1 MKKTLSI
8 SINKLAKLIDE
19 NKPCI
24 SCGSYEP
31 LEAGHY
37 KSVGAFANMQWYIH
51 NIHGQCHYCN
61 QHLSGNSKAYRIGLE
76 RRYGTDYVEMIESFN
91 ANNKVLKLNRY
102 DIAEMTKTIKLWTT
116 IIEQDGRFKDLS
128 STDERHKNL
137 RIIIDNHFKNE
148 GYYK

>member
-1 MKKTLSI
+1 MRKTLSI
-8 SINKLAKLIDE
+8 SINKLVKLIDE

-37 KSVGAFANMQWYIH
+37 KSVGAFINMQWYIH

-61 QHLSGNSKAYRIGLE
+61 QHLSGNQKAYRIGLE
-76 RRYGTDYVEMIESFN
+76 RRYGIDYVEMIESFN

-102 DIAEMTKTIKLWTT
+102 DITEMIKTINLFTKV
-116 IIEQDGRFKDLS
+116 IKQDPQV
-128 STDERHKNL
+128 KNL
-137 RIIIDNHFKNE
+137 RNTIDNHFKSKN
-148 GYYK
+148 YYI

>member
-8 SINKLAKLIDE
+8 SINKLVKLIDE

-31 LEAGHY
+31 LEAGHF
-37 KSVGAFANMQWYIH
+37 KSVGAFVNMQWYIH

-61 QHLSGNSKAYRIGLE
+61 QHLSGNQKAYRIGLE

-91 ANNKVLKLNRY
+91 ANNKLLKLNRY
-102 DIAEMTKTIKLWTT
+102 DIAEMIKTINLFTKV
-116 IIEQDGRFKDLS
+116 IEQDPQV
-128 STDERHKNL
+128 KNL
-137 RIIIDNHFKNE
+137 RNTIDNHFKSKN
-148 GYYK
+148 YYK

>member
-1 MKKTLSI
+1 MKKILSI
-8 SINKLAKLIDE
+8 SINKLVKLIDY

-37 KSVGAFANMQWYIH
+37 KSVGAFVNMQWYIH

-76 RRYGTDYVEMIESFN
+76 RRYGADYVEMIESFN
-91 ANNKVLKLNRY
+91 ANNKLLKLNRY
-102 DIAEMTKTIKLWTT
+102 DIAEMIKTINLFTKV
-116 IIEQDGRFKDLS
+116 IEQDPQV
-128 STDERHKNL
+128 KNL
-137 RIIIDNHFKNE
+137 RNTIDNHFKSKN
-148 GYYK
+148 YYK

>member
-8 SINKLAKLIDE
+8 SINKLVKLIDE

-76 RRYGTDYVEMIESFN
+76 RRYGSDYVEMIESFN
-91 ANNKVLKLNRY
+91 ANNKLLKLNRY
-102 DIAEMTKTIKLWTT
+102 DIAEIIKTINLFTKV
-116 IIEQDGRFKDLS
+116 IEQDPQV
-128 STDERHKNL
+128 KNL
-137 RIIIDNHFKNE
+137 RNTIDNHFKSKN
-148 GYYK
+148 YYK

>member
-8 SINKLAKLIDE
+8 SINKLVKLIDE

-31 LEAGHY
+31 LEAGHF
-37 KSVGAFANMQWYIH
+37 KSVGAFINMQWYIH

-61 QHLSGNSKAYRIGLE
+61 QHLSGNQKAYRIGLE

-91 ANNKVLKLNRY
+91 ANNKVLKLTQKQ
-102 DIAEMTKTIKLWTT
+102 ISEMTKKINLWKKTIK
-116 IIEQDGRFKDLS
+116 QDGRFKDLS
-128 STDERHKNL
+128 ATDERHKNL
-137 RIIIDNHFKNE
+137 RIMIDNCFKNE

>member
-61 QHLSGNSKAYRIGLE
+61 QHLSGNQKAYRIGLE
-76 RRYGTDYVEMIESFN
+76 RRYGSEYVEMIESFN
-91 ANNKVLKLNRY
+91 ANNKLLKLNRY
-102 DIAEMTKTIKLWTT
+102 DISEMIKTINLFTKV
-116 IIEQDGRFKDLS
+116 IEQDPQV
-128 STDERHKNL
+128 KNL
-137 RIIIDNHFKNE
+137 RNTIDNHFKSKN
-148 GYYK
+148 YYK

>member
-8 SINKLAKLIDE
+8 SINKLVKLIDE

-31 LEAGHY
+31 LEAGHF
-37 KSVGAFANMQWYIH
+37 KSVGAFVNMQWYIH

-76 RRYGTDYVEMIESFN
+76 RRYGIDYVEMIESFN
-91 ANNKVLKLNRY
+91 VNNKLLKLNRY
-102 DIAEMTKTIKLWTT
+102 DISEMIKTINLFTKV
-116 IIEQDGRFKDLS
+116 IEQDPQVN
-128 STDERHKNL
+128 NL
-137 RIIIDNHFKNE
+137 RNIIDNHFKKE
-148 GYYK
+148 GFYK

>member
-8 SINKLAKLIDE
+8 SINKLVKLIDE

-61 QHLSGNSKAYRIGLE
+61 QHLSGNQKEYRIGLE

-102 DIAEMTKTIKLWTT
+102 DIAEMIKTINLFTKV
-116 IIEQDGRFKDLS
+116 IEQDPQI
-128 STDERHKNL
+128 KNL
-137 RIIIDNHFKNE
+137 RNTIDNHFKSKN
-148 GYYK
+148 YYK

>member
-8 SINKLAKLIDE
+8 SINKLVKLIDE

-31 LEAGHY
+31 LEAGHF

-76 RRYGTDYVEMIESFN
+76 RRYGSDYVEMIESFN
-91 ANNKVLKLNRY
+91 ANNKLLKLNRY
-102 DIAEMTKTIKLWTT
+102 DIAEIIKTINLFTKV
-116 IIEQDGRFKDLS
+116 IEQDPQV
-128 STDERHKNL
+128 KNL
-137 RIIIDNHFKNE
+137 RNTIDNHFKSKN
-148 GYYK
+148 YYK

>member
-31 LEAGHY
+31 LEAGHF
-37 KSVGAFANMQWYIH
+37 KSVGAFVNMQWYIH

-61 QHLSGNSKAYRIGLE
+61 KHLSGNSKAYRIGLE
-76 RRYGTDYVEMIESFN
+76 RRYGSDYVEMIESFN
-91 ANNKVLKLNRY
+91 VNNKLLKLNRY
-102 DIAEMTKTIKLWTT
+102 DIAEMIKTINLFTKV
-116 IIEQDGRFKDLS
+116 IEQDPQVN
-128 STDERHKNL
+128 NL
-137 RIIIDNHFKNE
+137 RNIIDNHFKKE
-148 GYYK
+148 GFYK

>member
-8 SINKLAKLIDE
+8 YINKLVKLIDE

-31 LEAGHY
+31 LEAGHF
-37 KSVGAFANMQWYIH
+37 KSVGAFVNMQWYIH

-76 RRYGTDYVEMIESFN
+76 RRYGIEYVEMIESFN

-102 DIAEMTKTIKLWTT
+102 DISEMIKTINLFTKV
-116 IIEQDGRFKDLS
+116 IEQDS
-128 STDERHKNL
+128 QVKNL
-137 RIIIDNHFKNE
+137 RNTIDNHFKSKN
-148 GYYK
+148 YYK

>member
-31 LEAGHY
+31 LEAGHF
-37 KSVGAFANMQWYIH
+37 KSVGAFINMQWYIH

-76 RRYGTDYVEMIESFN
+76 RRYGIDYVEMIELFN
-91 ANNKVLKLNRY
+91 ANNKLLKLNRY
-102 DIAEMTKTIKLWTT
+102 DIAEMIKTINLFTKV
-116 IIEQDGRFKDLS
+116 IEQDPQV
-128 STDERHKNL
+128 KNL
-137 RIIIDNHFKNE
+137 RNTIDNHFKSKN
-148 GYYK
+148 YYK